1 MTAAAGGREGGRVA
15 FSHVTTPCCTN
26 EGRKGE
32 RAKQLLYFTG
42 KERDGDGWSR
52 DVGADQCID
61 NGDEPS
67 VEPRWWTAE
76 RRRGGSAETN

>member
-1 MTAAAGGREGGRVA
+1 MGEWTTVAGERVA
-15 FSHVTTPCCTN
+15 FSHITTPAA
-26 EGRKGE
+26 ERMKGGKE

-42 KERDGDGWSR
+42 KERDGDRWSR

-67 VEPRWWTAE
+67 VE
-76 RRRGGSAETN
+76 